1 MSPLTR
7 ILIGLIALGIGM
19 IMVYKSDDVVLWIGP
34 NSWAEKVF
42 VSGGSSFFYKL
53 VGVFVCFVGIVMIT
67 DLFDIVFG
75 NMLIRLFRLN

>member
-7 ILIGLIALGIGM
+7 ILIGLVAVGIGM
-19 IMVYKSDDVVLWIGP
+19 IMVYKSDDVVTWIGP
-34 NSWAEKVF
+34 NHWAEKIF
-42 VSGGSSFFYKL
+42 AGGGSSFFYKL

-75 NMLIRLFRLN
+75 NMIIRVLRIG